1 MRHNPDESSRPP
13 CPVSLP
19 FSSPG
24 QLREASP
31 KQTNINTRMRRIY
44 NLYYTVFPWFLAR
57 MCDCVYICFCVFTC
71 VCVFLCMY
79 VITLTENG
87 KVYRQTKAKIAEA
100 YCPSPFFASHKK
112 RKAAESFFS
121 GQVPLQVRQ
130 PVPPLWRLLPRL
142 RKWEGGDTLLSY
154 EVPSSPSTRTFY
166 ISKSKR
172 TEVSTSCY
180 VTLNIVCIVK
190 YHGDKWET

>member
-112 RKAAESFFS
+112 RKAAESIFFLARYPCKCDNQCHHYGDCCHDFAS
-121 GQVPLQVRQ
+121 GKAATHSFPTKCLPLH
-130 PVPPLWRLLPRL
+130 PPGLFTSRRVSEQRFLRLV
-142 RKWEGGDTLLSY
+142 TLL
-154 EVPSSPSTRTFY
+154 
-166 ISKSKR
+166 
-172 TEVSTSCY
+172 
-180 VTLNIVCIVK
+180 
-190 YHGDKWET
+190 